1 MARTDLGEIVAFVS
15 AVDEGSFV
23 AAGRAMGLTRSAVG
37 KAMSRLEERLGARL
51 LNRTTRQLS
60 LTDVGRSFYERCT
73 QLLADLDEAEA
84 GAGRPGSVPRGVLR
98 LTIPAAFGRLHVL
111 PLLADYLSQWP
122 ELEAEVNL
130 TDRVMD
136 IVEEGFDLAIRIG
149 PLTADTG
156 LIARTVARYSGIV
169 CASQSYLNLHAE
181 PETPADLEAHDC
193 LVFSSRLRRRAW
205 RLLDEGGLW
214 VEVAGRDRLR
224 LDSGEAIRDAA
235 VAGMGVAYLPSFLVD
250 DDIRTGRLRPLLQG
264 HGTESVT
271 ILAVY
276 PTKRHLPAKVRCL
289 IELMA
294 ERWRSNASQT
304 TCLLR
309 PA

>member
-1 MARTDLGEIVAFVS
+1 MARADLGEIIAFVS

-23 AAGRAMGLTRSAVG
+23 AGGRAIGLTRSAVG
-37 KAMSRLEERLGARL
+37 KAMFRLETRLGARL

-60 LTDVGRSFYERCT
+60 LTDVGRSFYERCA
-73 QLLADLDEAEA
+73 QLLADLNEAEA
-84 GAGRPGSVPRGVLR
+84 NAGRRSASPRGVLR

-136 IVEEGFDLAIRIG
+136 VVEEGFDLALRIG

-169 CASQSYLNLHAE
+169 CASPSYLASHAE
-181 PETPADLEAHDC
+181 PETPADLAAHDC

-205 RLLDEGGLW
+205 RLMDEDGRW
-214 VEVAGRDRLR
+214 VEVGGRDRLR

-235 VAGMGVAYLPSFLVD
+235 VAGMGVAYLPSFLVG
-250 DDIRTGRLRPLLQG
+250 DDIQAGRLRCLLQK

-276 PTKRHLPAKVRCL
+276 PTKRHLPAKVRCF

-294 ERWRSNASQT
+294 ERWNSNAAFT
-304 TCLLR
+304 N
-309 PA
+309 